1 MTDSVRPPFLP
12 KSFYGWKNAFL
23 LSFIYMATAGLVA
36 YANTV
41 VFPEMLRDTGWS
53 RGDAS
58 IALSMSTLGS
68 GLLLPLAAK
77 LLNKYGSRNLIMIG
91 LGMLFVN
98 LVLLGTIVTQLWHW
112 LVIWGLIMPFGRLL
126 CGLLPSQ
133 VNIMYWFNRKRAMA
147 MGLLMTGA
155 PVGGFFAPPIYTW
168 LMTNLGGWRTAW
180 LVSAG
185 IVFLALIASF
195 WVKSK
200 PSDLGQHPDGIAP
213 GSAVSDA
220 EKRKSGLSNV
230 FRTEAVWTLKE
241 VLKTRTIWLLTAA
254 NITRGLTLGI
264 IINHGVLHLTDIG
277 FSRMNAAFIISAVIM
292 SSGIVRF
299 PLGWLGDRVEPRWIY
314 FVSMILM
321 LIGFVGFW
329 KAPSF
334 AFLMVVGPIYGIAYG
349 SLLTIAPT
357 LAGNY
362 YGPEAFV
369 NIRGFFGPPV
379 TLLSAAVPTIAGYSV
394 EKMGSYNEVFL
405 ALSIL
410 MVIGVIL
417 SAFLAPPQK
426 AGVEIP

>member
-1 MTDSVRPPFLP
+1 
-12 KSFYGWKNAFL
+12 
-23 LSFIYMATAGLVA
+23 MATAGLVA

-77 LLNKYGSRNLIMIG
+77 LLNKYGSRLLIIIG
-91 LGMLFVN
+91 LAMLFVN
-98 LVLLGTIVTQLWHW
+98 LVLLGTVVTKLWHW
-112 LVIWGLIMPFGRLL
+112 LIIWGALMPFGRLL

-155 PVGGFFAPPIYTW
+155 PVGGFFAPPVYTW

-180 LVSAG
+180 LMSAG
-185 IVFLALIASF
+185 IVLIALIASF
-195 WVKSK
+195 RVKSK
-200 PSDLGQHPDGIAP
+200 PSDIGQFPDGIAP
-213 GSAVSDA
+213 GSVPVNA
-220 EKRKSGLSNV
+220 KSKKEASSRV
-230 FRTEAVWTLKE
+230 FRTETVWTLKE
-241 VLKTRTIWLLTAA
+241 VLKTRTIWLLTGA
-254 NITRGLTLGI
+254 NIARGLTLGI

-277 FSRMNAAFIISAVIM
+277 YTRMNAAYIISVVIM
-292 SSGIVRF
+292 SSGLVRF
-299 PLGWLGDRVEPRWIY
+299 PVGWLGDRVEPRWIY
-314 FVSMILM
+314 IVSLVLM
-321 LIGFVGFW
+321 LIGFLGFW

-334 AFLMVVGPIYGIAYG
+334 AFLMVLGPIYGIAYG

-357 LAGNY
+357 LSGNY
-362 YGPEAFV
+362 YGPEVFA

-394 EKMGSYNEVFL
+394 EKWGSYDEIFI

-410 MVIGVIL
+410 LAGGVIL
-417 SAFLAPPQK
+417 SFFMVPPRK
-426 AGVEIP
+426 ADGEATR